1 MKNNLADS
9 KDVTTNYCPSTIIN
23 TLEFKNK
30 NLRHQLIMAKRKI
43 REFRTRIFVN
53 KSLLE
58 DIKLEK
64 MELERKLSL
73 THKGRNE
80 DMVMLMKV

>member
-9 KDVTTNYCPSTIIN
+9 KDVTTNCPSTIIN

-53 KSLLE
+53 KSFLE